1 MIVNYHLYVN
11 SDIEYKRICFFK
23 SPAPIDHW
31 MSSFVYDVASNALK
45 KPLLV
50 LSSLLS
56 HRISIMPNCQVDP
69 HFNPIII
76 HWIGEN
82 HFLSVD
88 LKSDLNKKQ
97 VPPVLKNKLNIFNYS
112 WVQYHGLSYELSLK
126 VRFKKYDSLKVDNEK
141 IINIE

>member
-1 MIVNYHLYVN
+1 MNLLSNSDHFYDTKVDGNCGFRAISISQYGNEDSWPIIRLLMLEEMIVNYHLYVN

-31 MSSFVYDVASNALK
+31 MSSFVYDVESNALK

-69 HFNPIII
+69 HFNR
-76 HWIGEN
+76 
-82 HFLSVD
+82 L
-88 LKSDLNKKQ
+88 
-97 VPPVLKNKLNIFNYS
+97 
-112 WVQYHGLSYELSLK
+112 
-126 VRFKKYDSLKVDNEK
+126 EK
-141 IINIE
+141 IIF